1 MPTLIAADTRE
12 ALWPAER
19 RADLL
24 VRVSTVGVLANP
36 LKRLNQLLRGERLG

>member
-24 VRVSTVGVLANP
+24 VRFSAVGAPANA
-36 LKRLNQLLRGERLG
+36 LERLHQVLH